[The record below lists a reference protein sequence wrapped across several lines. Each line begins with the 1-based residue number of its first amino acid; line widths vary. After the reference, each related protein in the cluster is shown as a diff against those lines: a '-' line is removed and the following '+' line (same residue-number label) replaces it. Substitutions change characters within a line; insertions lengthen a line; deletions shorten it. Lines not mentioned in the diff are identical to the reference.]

1 MLDELVSVMNL
12 KRFQAQEV
20 VFEIGSEGDLFYF
33 ILDGAVEIRIPDQER
48 KNDYQICLNSI
59 FSVNEQI

>member
-1 MLDELVSVMNL
+1 MLDELVSVMSL
-12 KRFQAQEV
+12 RRFQAQEV

-48 KNDYQICLNSI
+48 KNDY
-59 FSVNEQI
+59 